1 MGPRSSL
8 LRQMCSRSRT
18 RIRSPS
24 PSEIP
29 VSESPRL
36 DAALSERIH
45 ALCEEG
51 RDLWH
56 DFDIEVRQD
65 HWHSFVAADYNAV
78 QAALLDLRSSGA
90 RFLEWGS
97 ATGVVTIM
105 ADLLGFDASGIE
117 LDPSLVQVAR
127 ELAERTG
134 SKARFAAGS
143 FIPLGWAW
151 SPPGGDGRSG
161 TIGAGTSGY
170 LELGRSLD
178 EYDVVYGYPW
188 SGEED
193 LMLDLM
199 RAHGR
204 EDARLLLYTV
214 EFGTK
219 VYRGGKLEV

>member
-1 MGPRSSL
+1 
-8 LRQMCSRSRT
+8 
-18 RIRSPS
+18 
-24 PSEIP
+24 
-29 VSESPRL
+29 
-36 DAALSERIH
+36 
-45 ALCEEG
+45 
-51 RDLWH
+51 
-56 DFDIEVRQD
+56 
-65 HWHSFVAADYNAV
+65 
-78 QAALLDLRSSGA
+78 
-90 RFLEWGS
+90 
-97 ATGVVTIM
+97 M

>member
-1 MGPRSSL
+1 M
-8 LRQMCSRSRT
+8 
-18 RIRSPS
+18 
-24 PSEIP
+24 
-29 VSESPRL
+29 SESPRL

>member
-1 MGPRSSL
+1 MGPRSSQP
-8 LRQMCSRSRT
+8 RQTCCRSRT
-18 RIRSPS
+18 GIRSPDRS
-24 PSEIP
+24 RTT
-29 VSESPRL
+29 VSESPYL
-36 DAALSERIH
+36 DAALSERIN

-56 DFDIEVRQD
+56 DFDIEIRQD
-65 HWHSFVAADYNAV
+65 QWHSFVAADYSAV
-78 QAALLDLRSSGA
+78 QAALLDLRSPGA

-105 ADLLGFDASGIE
+105 ADLLGFDGNGIE
-117 LDPSLVQVAR
+117 LDASLVHVAR
-127 ELAERTG
+127 ELAERAG
-134 SKARFAAGS
+134 SKARFAVGS

-161 TIGAGTSGY
+161 TIGEGTSGY
-170 LELGRSLD
+170 LELERSLD
-178 EYDVVYGYPW
+178 DYDVVYGYPW

-214 EFGTK
+214 ESGMK
-219 VYRGGKLEV
+219 IYRGGKLQA